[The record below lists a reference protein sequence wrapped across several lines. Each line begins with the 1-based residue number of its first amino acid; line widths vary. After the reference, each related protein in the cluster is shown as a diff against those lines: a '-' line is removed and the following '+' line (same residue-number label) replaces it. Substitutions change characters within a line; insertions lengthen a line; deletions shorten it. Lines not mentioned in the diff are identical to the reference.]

1 MSHFMEAVATTMAN
15 AFDTF
20 HRVFIVFISE
30 SVEAMNDVRPRWPH
44 VENDNE
50 EPESTG
56 VEEENKPANYCIQN
70 NKDQVVS
77 ISPFHL
83 LFVKLFTLI

>member
-1 MSHFMEAVATTMAN
+1 
-15 AFDTF
+15 
-20 HRVFIVFISE
+20 
-30 SVEAMNDVRPRWPH
+30 MNNVRPRWPH
-44 VENDNE
+44 VENDDS

-56 VEEENKPANYCIQN
+56 VENEEGNKLVNYCIQN

-83 LFVKLFTLI
+83 LFVKYFTLI